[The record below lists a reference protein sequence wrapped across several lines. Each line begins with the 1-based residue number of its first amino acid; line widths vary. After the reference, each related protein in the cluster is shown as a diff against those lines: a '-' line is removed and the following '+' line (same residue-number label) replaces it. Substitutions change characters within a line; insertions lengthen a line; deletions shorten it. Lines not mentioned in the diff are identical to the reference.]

1 MDDRERREIEAIEAM
16 IMEAEAKQERER
28 EELRQAWD
36 NLKRA
41 VLEALG
47 IPALV
52 SWLAKKIERIM
63 SKEDTP

>member
-1 MDDRERREIEAIEAM
+1 MDERERREIEAIEAM
-16 IMEAEAKQERER
+16 VMEAEAKQDRER
-28 EELRQAWD
+28 EELRQAWE
-36 NLKRA
+36 NMKQA

-52 SWLAKKIERIM
+52 SWLARMIEKIM

>member
-1 MDDRERREIEAIEAM
+1 MDERERREIEAIEAM

-28 EELRQAWD
+28 EELWKAWD
-36 NLKRA
+36 NLKLA

-52 SWLAKKIERIM
+52 CWLAEKLERIM